1 MRRRWIAVAAGASGL
16 LVLLVLAAVG
26 SRQQGWR
33 GDGGTLREVPRSIID
48 FAYTLIVLAV
58 IAVGLTL
65 LLRVRR
71 TWPKFE
77 QRRAGS
83 WVTVVF
89 MVLFGAIGA
98 YFLATT
104 EVGDRLSELLA
115 NASRSGGQG
124 GAAPGIED
132 PGGAGRD
139 PQFQWWLALLVA
151 AGAIGGYVWYRR
163 RRRPRPKESRELAE
177 ELELVLTETLEDLES
192 EPDPRRAV
200 IRAYARMETVLAA
213 HGLPRNPSEAPLE
226 YLARVLRELHVDAAA
241 AHALTELFER
251 AKFSQHE
258 IDLAMKEEAIAA
270 LASVRDDLRE
280 AA

>member
-1 MRRRWIAVAAGASGL
+1 MRRHWVVAGAGAAGL
-16 LVLLVLAAVG
+16 LVLLVLTAVG
-26 SRQQGWR
+26 SRQEGWR
-33 GDGGTLREVPRSIID
+33 GDGGTLRDVPHTVID
-48 FAYTLIVLAV
+48 LAYTLVVLVV
-58 IAVGLTL
+58 IAVGMLL

-71 TWPKFE
+71 SWPKF
-77 QRRAGS
+77 QPRPAGS

-89 MVLFGAIGA
+89 LITFAVIVA
-98 YFLATT
+98 YVLATT
-104 EVGDRLSELLA
+104 EVGHRLSELLG
-115 NASRSGGQG
+115 NASRAGQQG
-124 GAAPGIED
+124 NDPAGVED

-163 RRRPRPKESRELAE
+163 RRRPRSKESRELAE
-177 ELELVLTETLEDLES
+177 ELELVLTETLDDLES

-226 YLARVLRELHVDAAA
+226 YLARVLRELHVRAAA

-270 LASVRDDLRE
+270 LATVRDDLK
-280 AA
+280 AAA